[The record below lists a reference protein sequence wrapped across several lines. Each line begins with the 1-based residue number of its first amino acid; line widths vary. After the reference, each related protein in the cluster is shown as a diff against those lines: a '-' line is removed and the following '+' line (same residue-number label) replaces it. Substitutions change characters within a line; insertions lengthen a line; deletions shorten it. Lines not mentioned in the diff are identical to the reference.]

1 MRARRWVSAAL
12 AVVAVALVLASA
24 RVERVGGQAVYNDEC
39 ALGFGRE
46 ACLEDQEVAG
56 LPLAFLIDSPGVSV
70 IHKVGLEDRFV
81 PWAFAA
87 NVAVVWLALLALASL
102 ARRLRRRHRTPSTRL

>member
-1 MRARRWVSAAL
+1 MTHAERWASAAL

-39 ALGFGRE
+39 ALALGRD
-46 ACLEDQEVAG
+46 ACLEDQPVAG
-56 LPLAFLIDSPGVSV
+56 LPFAFLVDSPGVSV
-70 IHKVGLEDRFV
+70 IHQVGPEDRFV

-87 NVAVVWLALLALASL
+87 DVALVWLALLALASL
-102 ARRLRRRHRTPSTRL
+102 ARRLRRHRSPPT